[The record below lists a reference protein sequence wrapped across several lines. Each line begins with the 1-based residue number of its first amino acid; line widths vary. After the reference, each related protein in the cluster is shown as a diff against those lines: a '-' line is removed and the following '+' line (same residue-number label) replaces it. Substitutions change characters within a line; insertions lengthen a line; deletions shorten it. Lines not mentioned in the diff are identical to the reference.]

1 MISRIIGILFALA
14 LLLGGGYAI
23 FHFFVESS
31 APKDVPV
38 HTVEVTTRDIM
49 QVVRCVGEVE
59 PALFTDLKA
68 EVSGRIEKIHILEG
82 DAVKKGDLLL
92 ELDRRELE
100 TQIQEAQ
107 FKIEAAQLRSDK
119 VKLDFESKRDLQ
131 KMGFVSEREY
141 ADAEIDFRLSEND
154 LEIQR
159 SQLQLLEEKL
169 AKTKIAAPH
178 DGVVLDHDLT
188 EGMVITGVSSFNE
201 GTILMRVAQLNALQ
215 VETEISEVDVDKVH
229 RDMSVTLNFDSLP
242 GVQLKGN
249 VTFISPSAKPK
260 GSSGSS
266 SGGNNSSAGS
276 SKARVFPIT
285 VAFSAENV
293 RVRPGMTAQV
303 QVVVDQATNVLA
315 AALPGVFME
324 EGDNVVYVKNET
336 GFDRRVVEVGIS
348 DHSVIEIKTGLK
360 AGDLLA
366 TVRPEPA
373 AEETGGAKTTG
384 NTTGGGSRSRA
395 T

>member
-1 MISRIIGILFALA
+1 MISRIIGIIFALA
-14 LLLGGGYAI
+14 LLLGGGYAV
-23 FHFFVESS
+23 FYFFVASS
-31 APKDVPV
+31 APKETPV

-82 DAVKKGDLLL
+82 DTVKKGDLLL

-100 TQIQEAQ
+100 TQLQEAGFQ
-107 FKIEAAQLRSDK
+107 IEAARLRSEK
-119 VKLDFESKRDLQ
+119 VKLDFESKRDLRQ
-131 KMGFVSEREY
+131 KGFVSEREF

-159 SQLQLLEEKL
+159 SQLKLLEEKL

-201 GTILMRVAQLNALQ
+201 GTILMRVAQLSALQ

-229 RDMSVTLNFDSLP
+229 RDMAVTLNFDSLP
-242 GVQLKGN
+242 NVSLEGT

-260 GSSGSS
+260 GSSGSGGG
-266 SGGNNSSAGS
+266 GGNSAGS

-285 VAFSAENV
+285 VAFSAANV

-303 QVVVDQATNVLA
+303 KVVVDQAKNVLA
-315 AALPGVFME
+315 AELPGVFME

-366 TVRPEPA
+366 TVRPAPA
-373 AEETGGAKTTG
+373 AEETPAAKTTG
-384 NTTGGGSRSRA
+384 NPSGSSSRA
-395 T
+395 RAT